1 MRSWNALLWLAWL
14 VWIGIGTFATA
25 FAQAQAWSRHVPSL
39 RAAEQLQSGDAL
51 ERRAAARALGVRG
64 DAPGARAALVEALR
78 TERDGSVRAEIA
90 RALGRRAHPAL
101 ADTLARGLAESSAL
115 EAEPFARALVAVG
128 TGTALEHL
136 VEALG
141 RDEHRAVVAAAL
153 QEAGLAAA
161 PALTARLRETPTFVP
176 AIQVLG
182 ALRDVEA
189 VPLLTRIA
197 LGEHPPP
204 VRLAAVVAVRTIDD
218 GRAAPA
224 LRTTLD
230 GLSDALVVADLRDAT
245 LEALSFVGDARD
257 APRVVARLEGAEGA
271 ERRRWLAALL
281 RVDPDTAERELRAAV
296 TSDDPQRVRDASD
309 VVLASPHPALLAILH
324 GLLREG
330 ARADEAATALAELG
344 PSGVAILVHE
354 AERPEARRELAVALR
369 ADRAGEHED
378 EALTILRR
386 HTDATGLA
394 WRAVVRDRSVREA
407 LEASLASTEGSSR
420 SSERALAAQSLGVLG
435 GAYAIAFLREALEHE
450 RDADV
455 WVAIAVAL
463 ARLEVSVDPELWLA
477 ALDDPRRALAATLL
491 AAEHRGDARS
501 ARRRDRALRR
511 ALHVEDPRVR
521 ANAAWALG
529 RVGDRAAI
537 RVLEDLEHDADAD
550 VRRATLHALAT
561 LDPSRGPAVAS
572 VGTEAARF
580 RVASAR
586 AEPMPVDVALADG
599 RTLRVW
605 TTPSGEAVV
614 VDLPSQT
621 VDVRVRAD
629 D

>member
-1 MRSWNALLWLAWL
+1 MRSWIALFWL
-14 VWIGIGTFATA
+14 VSIVPSA

-39 RAAEQLQSGDAL
+39 RAADQLQSGDAL

-153 QEAGLAAA
+153 QDAGLAAA

-182 ALRDVEA
+182 TLRDVEA

-197 LGEHPPP
+197 LGEHAPP
-204 VRLAAVVAVRTIDD
+204 VRMAAVVALRTIGDA
-218 GRAAPA
+218 RAAPA

-281 RVDPDTAERELRAAV
+281 RVDPETAERELRAAV

-369 ADRAGEHED
+369 ADRVGEHEG
-378 EALTILRR
+378 EALAILRR
-386 HTDATGLA
+386 GDDATGLA
-394 WRAVVRDRSVREA
+394 WRAIARDRSARAA
-407 LEASLASTEGSSR
+407 LEANLASSVSA
-420 SSERALAAQSLGVLG
+420 ERALAAQSLGVLG
-435 GAYAIAFLREALEHE
+435 GTPVASALREALEHE
-450 RDADV
+450 READA
-455 WVAIAVAL
+455 WVALALAL
-463 ARLEVSVDPELWLA
+463 ARLGVSVDPDLWIT
-477 ALDDPRRALAATLL
+477 ALDDPRRAFAAALL
-491 AAEHRGDARS
+491 AAEHRGDAR
-501 ARRRDRALRR
+501 AVRRRDRALRQ
-511 ALHVEDPRVR
+511 ALHAEDPRVR

-550 VRRATLHALAT
+550 VRRASLHALAT
-561 LDPSRGPAVAS
+561 LEPSRGPAVAS
-572 VGTEAARF
+572 EGSEAARF
-580 RVASAR
+580 RIASAR

-605 TTPSGEAVV
+605 TTPTGEAVV
-614 VDLPSQT
+614 VDLPSQI

>member
-1 MRSWNALLWLAWL
+1 MRSWIALLSFVVTLAP
-14 VWIGIGTFATA
+14 TFAH
-25 FAQAQAWSRHVPSL
+25 AQPWSRHVPSL
-39 RAAEQLQSGDAL
+39 REAEQLQSGDAL

-64 DAPGARAALVEALR
+64 DAPGARAVLVEALR

-90 RALGRRAHPAL
+90 RSLGRRAHPAL

-115 EAEPFARALVAVG
+115 EAEPFARALVAVR

-141 RDEHRAVVAAAL
+141 REEHRAVAAAAL
-153 QEAGLAAA
+153 QDAGLAAA
-161 PALTARLRETPTFVP
+161 PALTARLRETPSFVP
-176 AIQVLG
+176 AIQLLG

-204 VRLAAVVAVRTIDD
+204 VRMAAVVALRTIGDS
-218 GRAAPA
+218 RAAPA

-245 LEALSFVGDARD
+245 LEALSFVGDPRD
-257 APRVVARLEGAEGA
+257 AARVVARLEGAEGA

-281 RVDPDTAERELRAAV
+281 RVDPETAERELRAAV
-296 TSDDPQRVRDASD
+296 TSDDPQAVRDASD

-378 EALTILRR
+378 EALASLRR
-386 HTDATGLA
+386 GDDATGLA
-394 WRAVVRDRSVREA
+394 WRAVARDRSVRVA
-407 LEASLASTEGSSR
+407 LEASLASSV

-435 GAYAIAFLREALEHE
+435 GAPVVSVLREALERE
-450 RDADV
+450 RETGA
-455 WVAIAVAL
+455 WVAVAVAL
-463 ARLEVSVDPELWLA
+463 ARLGVSVDPDLWIA
-477 ALDDPRRALAATLL
+477 ALDDPRRALAAALL
-491 AAEHRGDARS
+491 AAEHRGDPRS

-511 ALHVEDPRVR
+511 ALHADDPRVR

-537 RVLEDLEHDADAD
+537 PVLEDLERDPDAD
-550 VRRATLHALAT
+550 VRRASLHALAT
-561 LDPSRGPAVAS
+561 LDPMEGNTVSGPAVAFEGS
-572 VGTEAARF
+572 EAARF
-580 RVASAR
+580 RVASAS
-586 AEPMPVDVALADG
+586 AEPMPVDVTLADG

-605 TTPSGEAVV
+605 TTPTGEAVV
-614 VDLPSQT
+614 VDLPSQI

>member
-1 MRSWNALLWLAWL
+1 MRSWLALLSLWIVTL
-14 VWIGIGTFATA
+14 VPA

-115 EAEPFARALVAVG
+115 DAEPFARALVAVG

-141 RDEHRAVVAAAL
+141 RDEHRAAATVAL

-161 PALTARLRETPTFVP
+161 PALSARLRETPTFVP
-176 AIQVLG
+176 AIQLLG
-182 ALRDVEA
+182 SLRDVEA

-197 LGEHPPP
+197 LGEHAPP
-204 VRLAAVVAVRTIDD
+204 VRLAAVVALRTIGDA
-218 GRAAPA
+218 RSAPA
-224 LRTTLD
+224 LRATLD
-230 GLSDALVVADLRDAT
+230 GLSDALVVAELRDAT

-271 ERRRWLAALL
+271 ERRRWLAVLL
-281 RVDPDTAERELRAAV
+281 RLDPETAERELRAAV

-309 VVLASPHPALLAILH
+309 VVLASPQPALLAIVH

-354 AERPEARRELAVALR
+354 AERPEVRRELAVALR
-369 ADRAGEHED
+369 TDRAGGHED
-378 EALTILRR
+378 EALAILRR

-394 WRAVVRDRSVREA
+394 WRAVARDRNVRDT
-407 LEASLASTEGSSR
+407 LEASLASSSSV

-435 GAYAIAFLREALEHE
+435 GAPAIARLREALEHE
-450 RDADV
+450 READV
-455 WVAIAVAL
+455 WVAIAFAL
-463 ARLEVSVDPELWLA
+463 ARLGASVDPDLWIA

-491 AAEHRGDARS
+491 AAEHRGDARA

-511 ALHVEDPRVR
+511 ALHAEDPRLR

-537 RVLEDLEHDADAD
+537 RVLEDLEHDVDAD
-550 VRRATLHALAT
+550 VRRASRHALAT
-561 LDPSRGPAVAS
+561 LDPSRGAAVAS
-572 VGTEAARF
+572 VGSEAARF
-580 RVASAR
+580 RIASAR
-586 AEPMPVDVALADG
+586 AEPMPLDVALADG

-605 TTPSGEAVV
+605 TAPTGEVVV
-614 VDLPSQT
+614 VDLPSQV
-621 VDVRVRAD
+621 VDVRVRAED
-629 D
+629 

>member
-1 MRSWNALLWLAWL
+1 MRSWIALLSL
-14 VWIGIGTFATA
+14 VWVVTPA

-39 RAAEQLQSGDAL
+39 RAGEQLQSGDAL

-101 ADTLARGLAESSAL
+101 ADTLARGLVESSAL
-115 EAEPFARALVAVG
+115 EAEPFARALAAVG

-136 VEALG
+136 VEALA
-141 RDEHRAVVAAAL
+141 RDEHRAAAAVAL

-161 PALTARLRETPTFVP
+161 PALCARLRETPTFVP
-176 AIQVLG
+176 AIHLLG
-182 ALRDVEA
+182 GLRDVEA

-204 VRLAAVVAVRTIDD
+204 VRLAAVLSLRTIGDA
-218 GRAAPA
+218 RAAPA

-230 GLSDALVVADLRDAT
+230 GLSDAQVVAELRDAT

-281 RVDPDTAERELRAAV
+281 RVDPETAERELRAAV

-309 VVLASPHPALLAILH
+309 VVLASPQPALLAIVH

-378 EALTILRR
+378 EALAILRG

-394 WRAVVRDRSVREA
+394 WRAVARDRSARDA
-407 LEASLASTEGSSR
+407 LEASLASSASV

-435 GAYAIAFLREALEHE
+435 GAPAIARLREALAHE

-455 WVAIAVAL
+455 WVALAVAL
-463 ARLEVSVDPELWLA
+463 ARLEVSVEPELWSA
-477 ALDDPRRALAATLL
+477 ALDDPRRAIAATLL

-501 ARRRDRALRR
+501 ARRRARALRR
-511 ALHVEDPRVR
+511 ALHAEDPRVR

-529 RVGDRAAI
+529 RLGDRAAI

-550 VRRATLHALAT
+550 VRRASRHALAT

-572 VGTEAARF
+572 VGSEAARF
-580 RVASAR
+580 RIASAR
-586 AEPMPVDVALADG
+586 AEPMPVDVALSDG

-605 TTPSGEAVV
+605 TTPTGEAVV